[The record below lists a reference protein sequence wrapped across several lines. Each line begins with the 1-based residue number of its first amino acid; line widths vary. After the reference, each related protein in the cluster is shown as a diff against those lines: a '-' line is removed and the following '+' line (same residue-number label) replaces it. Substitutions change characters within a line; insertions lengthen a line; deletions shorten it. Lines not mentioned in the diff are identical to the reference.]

1 LRFTGFEDN
10 WEEMTLGTCSNSL
23 DYGMNASACEFDG
36 LNKYIRIT
44 DIDES
49 SSRYKSES
57 PVSPTGELVDKYL
70 VEENDILFARTGAST
85 GKTYLYNPKDGKLY
99 FAGFLIRA
107 KIKKTYNSYFIFA
120 QTQTVAYNKWVKVMS
135 MRSGQ
140 PGINSQEF
148 ASYSFYI
155 PTKLEEQNKIASLL
169 LLIDLRIQTQNEIIK
184 RYESLIKSS
193 SQKLFELKL
202 RFKENNRSDYPIWK
216 ERQIG
221 KIGMILNGL
230 TGKTKDDFGTGK
242 FYIQYKQIFDS
253 SKIDISKC
261 GKVEISENEKQTIFK
276 FGDVFF
282 TTSSETPNE
291 IGTASVLLNEIDE
304 VYLNSFCFGFR
315 ADNNILNPKF
325 SQFLF
330 RSEIFRKKMIPLA
343 QGSTR
348 YNISKSVFVKLKINL
363 PSLEEQIKIANFLN
377 SISVKI
383 ETEKNLLEQYKD
395 QKKYFLQNMFI

>member
-1 LRFTGFEDN
+1 
-10 WEEMTLGTCSNSL
+10 M
-23 DYGMNASACEFDG
+23 
-36 LNKYIRIT
+36 
-44 DIDES
+44 
-49 SSRYKSES
+49 
-57 PVSPTGELVDKYL
+57 
-70 VEENDILFARTGAST
+70 
-85 GKTYLYNPKDGKLY
+85 
-99 FAGFLIRA
+99 
-107 KIKKTYNSYFIFA
+107 
-120 QTQTVAYNKWVKVMS
+120 
-135 MRSGQ
+135 
-140 PGINSQEF
+140 
-148 ASYSFYI
+148 
-155 PTKLEEQNKIASLL
+155 
-169 LLIDLRIQTQNEIIK
+169 
-184 RYESLIKSS
+184 
-193 SQKLFELKL
+193 
-202 RFKENNRSDYPIWK
+202 
-216 ERQIG
+216 
-221 KIGMILNGL
+221 
-230 TGKTKDDFGTGK
+230 
-242 FYIQYKQIFDS
+242 
-253 SKIDISKC
+253 
-261 GKVEISENEKQTIFK
+261 
-276 FGDVFF
+276 FF